1 VTVGLCDVWEVHK
14 ERGKVEKMTEAGRSD
29 DIKGCR
35 KIELSKP
42 LKIARSFSYFIES
55 ICF

>member
-1 VTVGLCDVWEVHK
+1 VGLCDLWEVHK
-14 ERGKVEKMTEAGRSD
+14 EHGKVEKMTKAGRSD